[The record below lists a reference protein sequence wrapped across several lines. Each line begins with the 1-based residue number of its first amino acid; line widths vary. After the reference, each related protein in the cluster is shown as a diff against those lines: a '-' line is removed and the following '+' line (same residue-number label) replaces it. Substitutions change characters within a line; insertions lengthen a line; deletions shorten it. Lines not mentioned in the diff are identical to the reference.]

1 MTRSSTQPGRTIY
14 AHDLEPILTRLEPSP
29 LGPRLVLESES
40 FAAILP
46 ASPFVLEKL
55 AAKLKGIASA

>member
-1 MTRSSTQPGRTIY
+1 MNRSSTQPGRTIY
-14 AHDLEPILTRLEPSP
+14 ALDLEPILTRLEPSP
-29 LGPRLVLESES
+29 LGPRLVLESET
-40 FAAILP
+40 FVATLP